1 MWFPRV
7 KIYISNSID
16 NKYYKADKWY
26 YITNFKTKKLYFRY
40 RKDDCLEFV
49 IDSYKNKQEA
59 LKNGKILYS
68 NILFYGYK
76 SFFDFEMGD
85 RFYITSLYD
94 EWYDCTK
101 EEYIKNEEWF
111 FDTKNNSCDSLG
123 LSIFKGDNINDLDSY
138 QSIEVE
144 MKAFLKESIDIVEGL
159 HNIDYGLKYTEKIQ
173 KIFHMFELVEES
185 DTNTKI
191 LLLCQILE
199 IMGINSDKSEEA
211 KKIIENLKQIINNS
225 EISDSEKDS
234 LNGGLE
240 GLKRESSGKKIK
252 NLLKKYCFNDYKSFN
267 KYKLVNDCYKLRSSI
282 IHGEIIEETDDAL
295 DKVRKLKIIVLDT
308 FKEWIKDNK

>member
-16 NKYYKADKWY
+16 NKYYNVDKWY

-40 RKDDCLEFV
+40 RKDNRLEFV

-68 NILFYGYK
+68 NVLFYGYK

-144 MKAFLKESIDIVEGL
+144 MKAFLKESIDIVVGL
-159 HNIDYGLKYTEKIQ
+159 HNLDYDLKYTEKIQ

-211 KKIIENLKQIINNS
+211 KSLIIKFQKIVDRSDLSILEKQ
-225 EISDSEKDS
+225 S
-234 LNGGLE
+234 LRGGLE
-240 GLKRESSGKKIK
+240 TLKRESSSKKIK
-252 NLLKKYCFNDYKSFN
+252 KLINKYCNKDYTFN
-267 KYKLVNDCYKLRSSI
+267 KKKLIDECYTLRSLI
-282 IHGEIIEETDDAL
+282 IHGEKIK
-295 DKVRKLKIIVLDT
+295 DKNNVYNLACKLKIITLDT
-308 FKEWIKDNK
+308 FKEWSKHNS